1 MEGKAPRMYAR
12 QYSPRQAYYSTS
24 RSTEN
29 RCYEKKLGEDHRP
42 AHEQLET
49 QLKQLEHDRPAERA
63 CKIIDNEIATEYI

>member
-29 RCYEKKLGEDHRP
+29 RCYEKKFKAR
-42 AHEQLET
+42 
-49 QLKQLEHDRPAERA
+49 
-63 CKIIDNEIATEYI
+63 IIAPHMSN